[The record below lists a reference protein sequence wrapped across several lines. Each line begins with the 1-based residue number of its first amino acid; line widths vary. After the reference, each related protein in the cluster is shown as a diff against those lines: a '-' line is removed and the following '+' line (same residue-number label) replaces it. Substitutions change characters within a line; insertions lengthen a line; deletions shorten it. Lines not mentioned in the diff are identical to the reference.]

1 MVQSREDKLAWHR
14 QHYKDNKLEKQ
25 AYAEKYY
32 IENRD
37 KVLERC
43 KKYVNENRE
52 KKRLYE
58 KQHYIDN
65 KDKRNSYNKQY
76 NKDNPEI
83 HLKSKLKRMSIM
95 GEIYNLKSKEM
106 IYAIDA
112 WSKTV
117 RKRDNNKCTWC
128 NSTKTLVSHHIWHK
142 AFCPESALDVD
153 NGITLCHDCH
163 MEQHRLDKLV

>member
-1 MVQSREDKLAWHR
+1 MVV
-14 QHYKDNKLEKQ
+14 YKVVMPLKDPVARK
-25 AYAEKYY
+25 A
-32 IENRD
+32 
-37 KVLERC
+37 
-43 KKYVNENRE
+43 
-52 KKRLYE
+52 YE

-65 KDKRNSYNKQY
+65 KDKRNSYNKKY
-76 NKDNPEI
+76 SNDHPEI

-95 GEIYNLKSKEM
+95 GEIHNLKSKEM

-163 MEQHRLDKLV
+163 VEQHRLDKL